1 MATVNVTAGIEAA
14 KLAGESAEMDV
25 VADELAARAKAE
37 AAKHDDHGTFASSIR
52 VIRARGKRG
61 VTDRLVIATDPF
73 AVPKELGHVV
83 KNESGGPV
91 LGYVKGQHS
100 MGKAVASMPEVSG
113 D

>member
-1 MATVNVTAGIEAA
+1 MADVYVTAGIEAA
-14 KLAGESAEMDV
+14 KIAGESTEMNV

-37 AAKHDDHGTFASSIR
+37 AGKHNDGGTFASSIG
-52 VIRARGKRG
+52 VVRARGKRG
-61 VTDRLVIATDPF
+61 VTDRLVIATDPL

-83 KNESGGPV
+83 KNEKGGPV

-100 MGKAVASMPEVSG
+100 MGKAVASMPEVTG